1 MNDSSVGFIV
11 PLVSTIIEIS
21 SSILDLIIVLVLSY
35 IYDYHLVNQLVLF
48 YYYYNFRKLTLIL
61 IFQ

>member
-21 SSILDLIIVLVLSY
+21 SSILDLIIVLVLSHF
-35 IYDYHLVNQLVLF
+35 YDYH
-48 YYYYNFRKLTLIL
+48 
-61 IFQ
+61 